1 MANDRTFETAPP
13 RQKALLVGV
22 ERKGSDPLFPLNESL
37 DELGA
42 LAETA
47 GLDVVG
53 RTSQKLDHP
62 NPATYVGKGKVEEI
76 ELLKRESAAEVVVFD
91 DELSPGQQRNL
102 EEALGGL
109 ILDRTALILDIFAQ
123 HAHTREGKLQVQL
136 AQYEYRLPRL
146 TRLWT
151 HLARQTGGG
160 AARGGAGGV
169 GLRGPGETQLEVDRR
184 EISRIIASLKRD
196 LEDVRKQRALHRI
209 NRRKSAI
216 PVVAIVGYTN
226 AGKSTLLN
234 TLTGANVLAE
244 DMLFATLDPTTR
256 RVKLPG
262 GREALFTD
270 TVGFIQKLPT
280 QLVASFRATLEEI
293 TESDVILHIVDIT
306 QENVEE
312 QWQTVEDILADLGVE
327 HYPTVVA
334 VNKIDKLG
342 SVEPRLEEK
351 EFGLKILPPV
361 ALGEGRL
368 QAFLRDHPNAV
379 AISAEKGA
387 GFDALLMAVEAALSE
402 RLVPIQAHIPYSR
415 GDIVSLIHERGEIE
429 EEEHTAKGTRLHAR
443 VPRSMLPA
451 VEEYLDTR

>member
-443 VPRSMLPA
+443 VPRSMLPT

>member
-1 MANDRTFETAPP
+1 MAHDRTFETAPP
-13 RQKALLVGV
+13 RQMAILVGV
-22 ERKGSDPLFPLNESL
+22 ERKGTDPLFPLDESL
-37 DELGA
+37 DELSA

-47 GLDVVG
+47 GLEVVG

-76 ELLKRESAAEVVVFD
+76 ELLKRESGAEVVVFD

-123 HAHTREGKLQVQL
+123 HAQTREGKLQVQL

-146 TRLWT
+146 TRMWT

-196 LEDVRKQRALHRI
+196 LEDVRKQRALHRYQ
-209 NRRKSAI
+209 RRKSAI

-234 TLTGANVLAE
+234 KLTGANVLAE

-280 QLVASFRATLEEI
+280 QLVAAFRATLEEI
-293 TESDVILHIVDIT
+293 TESDIILHIVDIT
-306 QENVEE
+306 QGNVEE

-334 VNKIDKLG
+334 VNKIDRLG
-342 SVEPRLEEK
+342 SVEPRTEERD
-351 EFGLKILPPV
+351 FGLKILPPL
-361 ALGEGRL
+361 ALGEERL

-379 AISAEKGA
+379 AISAETGT
-387 GFDALLMAVEAALSE
+387 GFDALLAAVEAALSE

-451 VEEYLDTR
+451 VEEYLDSR